1 MAAGTLGPNT
11 VDPQNF
17 NVTLGPNIVDPE
29 NVNVTLGLNIV
40 DPKIL
45 MFYS

>member
-1 MAAGTLGPNT
+1 MAAGTLGPNI
-11 VDPQNF
+11 VDTQNF

-29 NVNVTLGLNIV
+29 NVNITLGLNIV